1 MILNLLTM
9 ATIALGLTLTQ
20 EDPGPSETSQD
31 PPSLDELLGI
41 EGDPESGEAADVE
54 RERSLDRALADEKPA
69 VAFKQAILDMDRSS
83 QRLRDKQATGLGTQR
98 LQTRIID
105 RLQALIE
112 SAQRQQQQQQQSS
125 PSSSNS
131 DSGQDPGSRSEGEQ
145 EGQQQQAQQEGQSQG
160 QDGAQTPGTPPP
172 PEHAVLQGT
181 LDETRIEWGN
191 LPPRVRELI
200 NQGMR
205 DRMSE
210 LYRSMTE
217 AYYKRMAEDA
227 S

>member
-9 ATIALGLTLTQ
+9 ATVALGLTLTQ
-20 EDPGPSETSQD
+20 EDPGPLETSQD

-41 EGDPESGEAADVE
+41 EGDSESGEAADAE

-83 QRLRDKQATGLGTQR
+83 QRLRDKRATGLGTQR

-105 RLQALIE
+105 RLQSLIE
-112 SAQRQQQQQQQSS
+112 SAQRQQQQQSS

-145 EGQQQQAQQEGQSQG
+145 EGQQQAQQEGQSQG

-172 PEHAVLQGT
+172 PEHAALQGT